1 MATDEIKTNTNLDA
15 LLHSWRNRSILLRSS
30 GVSTHSNRD
39 GNRGAMRCTS
49 RSAGCTRA
57 FNSVS

>member
-15 LLHSWRNRSILLRSS
+15 LLHSWRNRPILLRSS
-30 GVSTHSNRD
+30 SVSTHSNRD
-39 GNRGAMRCTS
+39 GNRGAMRCTR